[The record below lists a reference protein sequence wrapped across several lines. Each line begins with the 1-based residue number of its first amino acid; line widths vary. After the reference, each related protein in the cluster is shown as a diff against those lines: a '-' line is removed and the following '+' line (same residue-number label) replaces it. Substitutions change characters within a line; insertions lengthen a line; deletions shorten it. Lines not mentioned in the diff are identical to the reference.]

1 MTLCRFVKGSLPILG
16 AIVLMVTCTDRA
28 FAADSPQPVQPSAT
42 KRSPRH
48 SRTRAA
54 SKESAAA
61 RQEREHREDLERR
74 VEQLEQR
81 YEMKPPAMPPTDPTR

>member
-1 MTLCRFVKGSLPILG
+1 MTLRRFAKCSLPILG
-16 AIVLMVTCTDRA
+16 AIVLMTT
-28 FAADSPQPVQPSAT
+28 AADRVFATDPGQPVEPSAI
-42 KRSPRH
+42 KRSPHH

-54 SKESAAA
+54 SKESAAM
-61 RQEREHREDLERR
+61 RRERERREDLERR